1 MFVREHT
8 PRNAR
13 VPTLEASNQVQIN
26 DLVQRNRALEQAI
39 KNLEDQLNSEQRRA
53 KEALTEIQ
61 EQLRREQ
68 REWREGCDA
77 LISCHRLAHLR
88 TLSDLETVKTKVLQE
103 QEVTREEK
111 EQRLQRDIRILK
123 FQAREGELEDRIA
136 ELEDEKEDILA
147 KCGEVI
153 VTLRRELS
161 VLAIERK
168 TMSAQML
175 ALKKEKDQ
183 IQDEL
188 SQLREGHATL
198 RTSAESSTIKLER
211 VELQFEGARTKN
223 TELERFIDELKRTN
237 DGLQRQLEKWQTL
250 ETKGVTEIEAVRKQ
264 KMELEVKLSTLQDRT
279 QRQVAEKEK
288 ELERMTKREEKMK
301 EIVQQWQGEA
311 EEEKIAREKTGTALT
326 DAYKRIKLLEME
338 LRASS
343 IKSDEGYVTTHSVK
357 PNQSKKNPSAGAHNA
372 SVADLPSSSG
382 KAARKPK
389 TTLSPVVEAEMDEV
403 SDASTVRAAP
413 GRPSN
418 KSKKTSTIDKGKA
431 KAISVEPEI
440 DDPDRSA
447 PKSKRR
453 RKISSDNDEDNV
465 EVDPR
470 PVKKAKERTRV
481 DVVDTKGKS
490 RRGTRQTGSKVK
502 NRNSPDA
509 TAEDEDSGTEQAP
522 AKKMRKINIFSK
534 PAEPTFAFMGDDIGI
549 GLDIPTTLSPVKGT
563 TGIPNRSTSASVM
576 SKLSKTFSKR

>member
-1 MFVREHT
+1 
-8 PRNAR
+8 
-13 VPTLEASNQVQIN
+13 
-26 DLVQRNRALEQAI
+26 
-39 KNLEDQLNSEQRRA
+39 
-53 KEALTEIQ
+53 
-61 EQLRREQ
+61 
-68 REWREGCDA
+68 
-77 LISCHRLAHLR
+77 
-88 TLSDLETVKTKVLQE
+88 
-103 QEVTREEK
+103 
-111 EQRLQRDIRILK
+111 
-123 FQAREGELEDRIA
+123 
-136 ELEDEKEDILA
+136 
-147 KCGEVI
+147 
-153 VTLRRELS
+153 
-161 VLAIERK
+161 
-168 TMSAQML
+168 
-175 ALKKEKDQ
+175 
-183 IQDEL
+183 
-188 SQLREGHATL
+188 
-198 RTSAESSTIKLER
+198 
-211 VELQFEGARTKN
+211 
-223 TELERFIDELKRTN
+223 
-237 DGLQRQLEKWQTL
+237 
-250 ETKGVTEIEAVRKQ
+250 
-264 KMELEVKLSTLQDRT
+264 
-279 QRQVAEKEK
+279 
-288 ELERMTKREEKMK
+288 
-301 EIVQQWQGEA
+301 
-311 EEEKIAREKTGTALT
+311 
-326 DAYKRIKLLEME
+326 
-338 LRASS
+338 
-343 IKSDEGYVTTHSVK
+343 VTTHSVK

-502 NRNSPDA
+502 NRHSPDA

-534 PAEPTFAFMGDDIGI
+534 PAEPTFAFM
-549 GLDIPTTLSPVKGT
+549 V
-563 TGIPNRSTSASVM
+563 STVAYVYNFLM
-576 SKLSKTFSKR
+576 FVEG

>member
-183 IQDEL
+183 IQVNI
-188 SQLREGHATL
+188 
-198 RTSAESSTIKLER
+198 TS
-211 VELQFEGARTKN
+211 
-223 TELERFIDELKRTN
+223 
-237 DGLQRQLEKWQTL
+237 
-250 ETKGVTEIEAVRKQ
+250 
-264 KMELEVKLSTLQDRT
+264 
-279 QRQVAEKEK
+279 
-288 ELERMTKREEKMK
+288 
-301 EIVQQWQGEA
+301 
-311 EEEKIAREKTGTALT
+311 
-326 DAYKRIKLLEME
+326 
-338 LRASS
+338 
-343 IKSDEGYVTTHSVK
+343 
-357 PNQSKKNPSAGAHNA
+357 NQ
-372 SVADLPSSSG
+372 
-382 KAARKPK
+382 
-389 TTLSPVVEAEMDEV
+389 
-403 SDASTVRAAP
+403 
-413 GRPSN
+413 
-418 KSKKTSTIDKGKA
+418 
-431 KAISVEPEI
+431 
-440 DDPDRSA
+440 
-447 PKSKRR
+447 
-453 RKISSDNDEDNV
+453 
-465 EVDPR
+465 
-470 PVKKAKERTRV
+470 
-481 DVVDTKGKS
+481 
-490 RRGTRQTGSKVK
+490 
-502 NRNSPDA
+502 
-509 TAEDEDSGTEQAP
+509 
-522 AKKMRKINIFSK
+522 
-534 PAEPTFAFMGDDIGI
+534 
-549 GLDIPTTLSPVKGT
+549 
-563 TGIPNRSTSASVM
+563 
-576 SKLSKTFSKR
+576 